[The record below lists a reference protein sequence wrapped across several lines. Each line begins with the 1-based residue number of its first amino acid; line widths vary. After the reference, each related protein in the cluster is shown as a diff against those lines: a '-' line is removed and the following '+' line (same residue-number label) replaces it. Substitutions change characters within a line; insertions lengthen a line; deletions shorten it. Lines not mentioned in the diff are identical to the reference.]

1 MSRVGQVICGYN
13 LEKPLATGGFGTIYL
28 ARQAD
33 SNRKVVIKV
42 MHEEYTMQPEMMQ
55 QLENEARI
63 LTNLQH
69 NHIVP
74 FYDFWRDLNGCY
86 LAMRWLKGG
95 NLRQYAK
102 RNPLTLPDIARILK
116 QVASAL
122 DYAHQHNIIHRD
134 IKPDNILL
142 DEFGNAFLADFGIA
156 VDLNNG
162 HVQPENQVLLGSP
175 TYIAPEQLIDKIFV
189 PQGDIYSLGIM
200 LFELL
205 THEQPFKAGT
215 TQQLLLMQ
223 VFDTLPLLPAQL
235 DLPVELNLILRK
247 ATEKQPEHR
256 YSSALEMAL
265 EFEAVVHDFMQTC
278 YNDPDM
284 TATQEMMATR
294 MLA

>member
-1 MSRVGQVICGYN
+1 LR
-13 LEKPLATGGFGTIYL
+13 
-28 ARQAD
+28 
-33 SNRKVVIKV
+33 
-42 MHEEYTMQPEMMQ
+42 
-55 QLENEARI
+55 QLENEAQI
-63 LTNLQH
+63 LSQLQH
-69 NHIVP
+69 NHIVA
-74 FYDFWRDLNGCY
+74 FRDYWQDSDGIY
-86 LAMRWLKGG
+86 LAMRYLKGG

-122 DYAHQHNIIHRD
+122 DYTHQHNIIHRD

-156 VDLNNG
+156 MDVSQARTPKANDI
-162 HVQPENQVLLGSP
+162 LLGSP
-175 TYIAPEQLIDKIFV
+175 TYIAPEQLVEKIFV

-247 ATEKQPEHR
+247 ATDKQPEHR
-256 YSSALEMAL
+256 YNTAMELAL
-265 EFEAVVHDFMQTC
+265 EFEAVVRDFMQTC

-284 TATQEMMATR
+284 TATQEVMATR
-294 MLA
+294 VLA

>member
-1 MSRVGQVICGYN
+1 MGRVGQMKCGYQ
-13 LEKPLATGGFGTIYL
+13 LEKAIASGGFGMIYL
-28 ARQAD
+28 AKHAD
-33 SNRKVVIKV
+33 QNQKVVVKV
-42 MHEEYTMQPEMMQ
+42 ISDEYRQQPEVLR
-55 QLENEARI
+55 QLENEAQI
-63 LTNLQH
+63 LSNLQH
-69 NHIVP
+69 NHIVA
-74 FYDFWRDLNGCY
+74 FRDYWQDSDGIY

-122 DYAHQHNIIHRD
+122 DYAHQHSIIHRD

-162 HVQPENQVLLGSP
+162 QVQHENQVLLGSP
-175 TYIAPEQLIDKIFV
+175 TYIAPEQLVEKIFV

-223 VFDTLPLLPAQL
+223 VFDTLPLLPAHL

-247 ATEKQPEHR
+247 ATDKQPENR

-265 EFEAVVHDFMQTC
+265 EFEAVVRNFMQTC

-294 MLA
+294 VLA